1 MTDKQDTELNAL
13 ITLLDTVGADR
24 ARWPTG
30 AETRFAELIATNPH
44 ARQAVAEAQALERAL
59 NLAPRVSGSRE
70 AALMAQIMVQTRS
83 ARGVLNEASST
94 TTTPWPPSEAAIQ
107 GPQTPMI
114 PIVVLDGRV
123 EPGHGVTE
131 SMRYGPIDRPPVSNV
146 VPMRAPAKPAPVR
159 HLTQGFGL
167 MAAALL
173 LGIIVG
179 AGGLASPVFDSMAEA
194 VGLTEDTSELAYAT
208 DVLPGGEDT
217 L

>member
-1 MTDKQDTELNAL
+1 MTDTPNTELNAL
-13 ITLLDTVGADR
+13 ITLLDTVGANR

-30 AETRFAELIATNPH
+30 AETRFADLIATNPH
-44 ARQAVAEAQALERAL
+44 ARQALAEAQALERAL
-59 NLAPRVSGSRE
+59 DLAPRVAAARE
-70 AALMAQIMVQTRS
+70 SALMAQIMAQTRS
-83 ARGVLNEASST
+83 NTSA
-94 TTTPWPPSEAAIQ
+94 
-107 GPQTPMI
+107 
-114 PIVVLDGRV
+114 
-123 EPGHGVTE
+123 
-131 SMRYGPIDRPPVSNV
+131 PVSNV

-194 VGLTEDTSELAYAT
+194 VGLTEDPSELAYAT
-208 DVLPGGEDT
+208 DLLPGGEDT